1 MNEDYKG
8 STVLTTDVVQ
18 AMQSKNVIRDDN
30 IPADLLKKLGVN
42 GLKTMIVIIN
52 MIVEI
57 GQQIF

>member
-1 MNEDYKG
+1 MKRKKATRN
-8 STVLTTDVVQ
+8 
-18 AMQSKNVIRDDN
+18 DN